1 MEIEMIKKQIQK
13 AQEIGISNAEGAFD
27 QANDYGTLEDAIAS
41 FWDNVQDTLVEEGI
55 LTEETFAAAERAFDA
70 RVAQLRG

>member
-1 MEIEMIKKQIQK
+1 MTQ
-13 AQEIGISNAEGAFD
+13 AQTIGISNANMAFD

-41 FWDNVQDTLVEEGI
+41 FWDNVQDTLAEEGI
-55 LTEETFAAAERAFDA
+55 LTDETHAEAERAFDA

>member
-1 MEIEMIKKQIQK
+1 MIKKQIQK

-27 QANDYGTLEDAIAS
+27 QAYAYGTLENSIAS

-55 LTEETFAAAERAFDA
+55 LNDETFSEAQRAFDA

>member
-1 MEIEMIKKQIQK
+1 MTQAE
-13 AQEIGISNAEGAFD
+13 AIGISNANMAFD
-27 QANDYGTLEDAIAS
+27 QVNDYDTLADAIAS

-55 LTEETFAAAERAFDA
+55 LTDETFSEAQRAFDA